1 MQVDSTGSAQRSQ
14 SATSVVGFSL
24 LQTGRRRML
33 EAPRETQHW
42 DSMETDIVSHMLW
55 DAPWVDAGEPCR
67 SLVHAYR
74 AMNHT
79 QTGDSPGSSFG
90 VMDRHRLK
98 VHGSHT
104 KRHFI
109 FSKLNW
115 GGETDCSVRTSF

>member
-1 MQVDSTGSAQRSQ
+1 MCVQVDSTGSAQRSQ

-79 QTGDSPGSSFG
+79 QTGDSPGGSSFG

-98 VHGSHT
+98 VRQWFTHT

-109 FSKLNW
+109 FSKTEK
-115 GGETDCSVRTSF
+115 GRD